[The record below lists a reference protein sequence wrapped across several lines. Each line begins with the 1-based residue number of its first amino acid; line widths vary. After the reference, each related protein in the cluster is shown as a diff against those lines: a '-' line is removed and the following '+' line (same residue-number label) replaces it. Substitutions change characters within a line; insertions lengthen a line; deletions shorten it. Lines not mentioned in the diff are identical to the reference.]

1 MMHTGFSC
9 PRQAIGRL
17 SPLTLAVISSVV
29 TVSAYSAPQEA
40 NMETIQVL
48 GDTYRNTATKT
59 VLAPEETPQAVT
71 VINRDTLEQRQASS
85 LSEAVRYT
93 PGVNTELRGGAV
105 TRLDLFNIRGF
116 INYQNFYDGLAI
128 PYNTWN
134 LQPQID
140 PIAIEQV
147 EVFKGP
153 TSVLYGN
160 IPPGGMVNMIAKTPQ
175 REAAHRVGVST
186 DTEALREIS
195 VDSTGAIQDTSL
207 AYRMVALAR
216 KKDGQ
221 AGHSEEER
229 YVVAPSLDW
238 RISQD
243 TLVNFNLYY
252 QADPAAGIYT
262 SLPAKGSVL
271 HSDQGSLSSDS
282 FSGDNNW
289 NTYDREFLM
298 LGYKVQHQLASDWSL
313 LHTAR
318 YTDADL
324 LQKNMYHQKSSDGR
338 HYPRNAYLTDE
349 TMESWVVDTQLSGD
363 LRWGAA
369 QHYTLFGLDYQNMSS
384 NVGYDDNDTLAGVV
398 PAIDIFEPN
407 NNQVDPS
414 SLSFVYQDQHDI
426 EVTQTGLYAQDQ
438 ILWNQWVFLAGAR
451 YDEYELKDDQQT
463 LFAGS
468 PSTSDKNIRHY
479 NLAFRAGAMY
489 QFDNGISPY
498 LSYSE
503 SFEPTDMDNRGNVF
517 DPSKGEQW
525 EAGLKYL
532 SLDGTTGLNLA
543 LFELTKQDALVN
555 DPNDS
560 YAKIQTGEIRSRGV
574 EIELNHALSLDTNVA
589 LTYSYIDMEITDD
602 PNLDGKT
609 PVWVP
614 EQTASA
620 WVNHQ
625 LTSGLEVSVGARY
638 VGESQGNANNTFKV
652 PDYTL
657 FDTAL
662 NYDLAQLDTS
672 LSGAKLSLSATNLL
686 DKTTYSCFD
695 ELNCW
700 YGDERNVKAKITFD
714 F

>member
-384 NVGYDDNDTLAGVV
+384 NVGYDDTLAGVV

-574 EIELNHALSLDTNVA
+574 EIELNQALSLDTNVA

>member
-384 NVGYDDNDTLAGVV
+384 NVGYDDTLAGVV

-589 LTYSYIDMEITDD
+589 LTYSYIDMKITDD
-602 PNLDGKT
+602 PNLEDKT

-700 YGDERNVKAKITFD
+700 YGDERNVKAKITLD

>member
-29 TVSAYSAPQEA
+29 TVSADSAPQEA

-59 VLAPEETPQAVT
+59 VLAPEETPQAIT
-71 VINRDTLEQRQASS
+71 VINRETLEQRQASS

-384 NVGYDDNDTLAGVV
+384 NVGYDDTLAGVV

-560 YAKIQTGEIRSRGV
+560 YAKIQMGEIRSRGV

-589 LTYSYIDMEITDD
+589 LTYSYIDMKITDD
-602 PNLDGKT
+602 PNLEDKT

>member
-1 MMHTGFSC
+1 MMHTVFSC

-29 TVSAYSAPQEA
+29 TMSAYSAPQQA

-71 VINRDTLEQRQASS
+71 VINRETLDQRQVSS

-116 INYQNFYDGLAI
+116 INYQNFFDGLAV

-160 IPPGGMVNMIAKTPQ
+160 IPPGGMVNMIAKSPQ
-175 REAAHRVGVST
+175 RDAAHRVTVST
-186 DTEALREIS
+186 DTDALREVS
-195 VDSTGAIQDTSL
+195 VDSTGAISDTPL

-221 AGHSEEER
+221 AGDSEEER

-238 RISQD
+238 RISPD

-271 HSDQGSLSSDS
+271 HSDQGRLSSDS

-298 LGYKVQHQLASDWSL
+298 LGYKVQHQLSSNWSL

-349 TMESWVVDTQLSGD
+349 TIESWVVDTQLSGD

-369 QHYTLFGLDYQNMSS
+369 DHYTLLGVDYQNMSS
-384 NVGYDDNDTLAGVV
+384 DVGYDDTIVAGLV
-398 PAIDIFEPN
+398 PDIDIFDPN
-407 NNQVDPS
+407 NHQVDPS
-414 SLSFVYQDQHDI
+414 SLNFIYQDQHDI
-426 EVTQTGLYAQDQ
+426 EVTQTGIYAQDQ
-438 ILWNQWVFLAGAR
+438 ILWNQWVWLAGAR

-463 LFAGS
+463 LYAGS
-468 PSTSDKNIRHY
+468 PSSSEKNIRHY

-489 QFDNGISPY
+489 QFDNGLSPY

-532 SLDGTTGLNLA
+532 TLDGTTGLNLA

-560 YAKIQTGEIRSRGV
+560 YAKIQTGEIRSRGIEV
-574 EIELNHALSLDTNVA
+574 ELNHALSLDTDVA
-589 LTYSYIDMEITDD
+589 LTYGYIDMEITDD
-602 PNLDGKT
+602 PNLEGKT

-625 LTSGLEVSVGARY
+625 LTTGLEVSVGARY
-638 VGESQGNANNTFKV
+638 VGESQGNANNTFTV
-652 PDYTL
+652 PDYTV

-662 NYDLAQLDTS
+662 NYDLSQMDAS
-672 LSGAKLSLSATNLL
+672 LSGAKLSRSATNLF
-686 DKTTYSCFD
+686 DKATYSCYD

-700 YGDERNVKAKITFD
+700 YGDERNIKAKIAFD

>member
-1 MMHTGFSC
+1 MPIYCKRTC
-9 PRQAIGRL
+9 
-17 SPLTLAVISSVV
+17 
-29 TVSAYSAPQEA
+29 
-40 NMETIQVL
+40 TI
-48 GDTYRNTATKT
+48 
-59 VLAPEETPQAVT
+59 
-71 VINRDTLEQRQASS
+71 
-85 LSEAVRYT
+85 
-93 PGVNTELRGGAV
+93 
-105 TRLDLFNIRGF
+105 
-116 INYQNFYDGLAI
+116 
-128 PYNTWN
+128 
-134 LQPQID
+134 
-140 PIAIEQV
+140 
-147 EVFKGP
+147 
-153 TSVLYGN
+153 
-160 IPPGGMVNMIAKTPQ
+160 
-175 REAAHRVGVST
+175 
-186 DTEALREIS
+186 
-195 VDSTGAIQDTSL
+195 
-207 AYRMVALAR
+207 
-216 KKDGQ
+216 KK
-221 AGHSEEER
+221 
-229 YVVAPSLDW
+229 
-238 RISQD
+238 
-243 TLVNFNLYY
+243 
-252 QADPAAGIYT
+252 
-262 SLPAKGSVL
+262 
-271 HSDQGSLSSDS
+271 
-282 FSGDNNW
+282 
-289 NTYDREFLM
+289 
-298 LGYKVQHQLASDWSL
+298 
-313 LHTAR
+313 
-318 YTDADL
+318 
-324 LQKNMYHQKSSDGR
+324 KSSDGR

-589 LTYSYIDMEITDD
+589 LTYSYIDMKITDD
-602 PNLDGKT
+602 PNLEDKT

>member
-384 NVGYDDNDTLAGVV
+384 NVGYDDTLAGVV

-589 LTYSYIDMEITDD
+589 LTYSYIDMKITDD
-602 PNLDGKT
+602 PNLEDKT

>member
-1 MMHTGFSC
+1 M
-9 PRQAIGRL
+9 
-17 SPLTLAVISSVV
+17 
-29 TVSAYSAPQEA
+29 
-40 NMETIQVL
+40 
-48 GDTYRNTATKT
+48 
-59 VLAPEETPQAVT
+59 
-71 VINRDTLEQRQASS
+71 
-85 LSEAVRYT
+85 
-93 PGVNTELRGGAV
+93 
-105 TRLDLFNIRGF
+105 
-116 INYQNFYDGLAI
+116 

-160 IPPGGMVNMIAKTPQ
+160 IPPGGMVNMIAKSPQ
-175 REAAHRVGVST
+175 RDAAHRVTVST
-186 DTEALREIS
+186 DTDALREVS
-195 VDSTGAIQDTSL
+195 VDSTGAISDTPL

-221 AGHSEEER
+221 AGDSEEER

-238 RISQD
+238 RISPD

-271 HSDQGSLSSDS
+271 HSDQGRLSSDS

-298 LGYKVQHQLASDWSL
+298 LGYKVQHQLSSNWSL

-349 TMESWVVDTQLSGD
+349 TIESWVVDTQLSGD

-369 QHYTLFGLDYQNMSS
+369 DHYTLLGVDYQNMSS
-384 NVGYDDNDTLAGVV
+384 DVGYDDTIVAGLV
-398 PAIDIFEPN
+398 PDIDIFDPN
-407 NNQVDPS
+407 NHQVDPS
-414 SLSFVYQDQHDI
+414 SLNFIYQDQHDI
-426 EVTQTGLYAQDQ
+426 EVTQTGIYAQDQ
-438 ILWNQWVFLAGAR
+438 ILWNQWVWLAGAR

-463 LFAGS
+463 LYAGS
-468 PSTSDKNIRHY
+468 PSSSEKNIRHY

-489 QFDNGISPY
+489 QFDNGLSPY

-532 SLDGTTGLNLA
+532 TLDGTTGLNLA

-560 YAKIQTGEIRSRGV
+560 YAKIQTGEIRSRGIEV
-574 EIELNHALSLDTNVA
+574 ELNHALSLDTDVA
-589 LTYSYIDMEITDD
+589 LTYGYIDMEITDD
-602 PNLDGKT
+602 PNLEGKT

-625 LTSGLEVSVGARY
+625 LTTGLEVSVGARY
-638 VGESQGNANNTFKV
+638 VGESQGNANNTFTV
-652 PDYTL
+652 PDYTV

-662 NYDLAQLDTS
+662 NYDLSQMDAS
-672 LSGAKLSLSATNLL
+672 LSGAKLSLSATNLF
-686 DKTTYSCFD
+686 DKATYSCYD

-700 YGDERNVKAKITFD
+700 YGDERNIKAKIAFD

>member
-1 MMHTGFSC
+1 
-9 PRQAIGRL
+9 
-17 SPLTLAVISSVV
+17 
-29 TVSAYSAPQEA
+29 
-40 NMETIQVL
+40 METIQVL

-216 KKDGQ
+216 QKDGQ

-384 NVGYDDNDTLAGVV
+384 NVGYDDTLAGVV

-451 YDEYELKDDQQT
+451 YDEYELKDNQQT

-672 LSGAKLSLSATNLL
+672 LSGAKLSLSATNVL

>member
-1 MMHTGFSC
+1 MHTGFSC

-324 LQKNMYHQKSSDGR
+324 LQKNMYHQKSSDDR

-384 NVGYDDNDTLAGVV
+384 NVGYDDTLAGVV

-574 EIELNHALSLDTNVA
+574 EIELSHALSLDTNVA

>member
-1 MMHTGFSC
+1 M
-9 PRQAIGRL
+9 QAPTSRAFANGWRR
-17 SPLTLAVISSVV
+17 SPLALVIMGTL
-29 TVSAYSAPQEA
+29 TSALAHAENEQSDI
-40 NMETIQVL
+40 ETIQVL

-71 VINRDTLEQRQASS
+71 VIDRDTIEQRQASS
-85 LSEAVRYT
+85 LSEVVRYT

-116 INYQNFYDGLAI
+116 INYQNFFDGLAV

-175 REAAHRVGVST
+175 QQAAHRVAVST
-186 DTEALREIS
+186 DSDALREVS
-195 VDSTGAIQDTSL
+195 VDSTGAISDTSL

-216 KKDGQ
+216 QKDGQ
-221 AGHSEEER
+221 AGDSEEER

-238 RISQD
+238 RVSPD
-243 TLVNFNLYY
+243 TLVNVNLYY

-271 HSDQGSLSSDS
+271 HSDKGRLSSDS
-282 FSGDNNW
+282 FSGDNHW

-298 LGYKVQHQLASDWSL
+298 LGYKVQHQLSADWSV

-324 LQKNMYHQKSSDGR
+324 LQKNMYHQKSSDGQ

-349 TMESWVVDTQLSGD
+349 SMTSWVVDTQLSGD
-363 LRWGAA
+363 LRWGKA

-384 NVGYDDNDTLAGVV
+384 DVSYDDTLAGVV
-398 PAIDIFEPN
+398 PDIDIFHPN
-407 NNQVDPS
+407 NHQVDPS
-414 SLSFVYQDQHDI
+414 TLTFVYQDQHDI
-426 EVTQTGLYAQDQ
+426 EVAQTGIYAQDQ
-438 ILWNQWVFLAGAR
+438 ILWKQWVLLAGAR
-451 YDEYELKDDQQT
+451 YDEYELKDDQRT
-463 LFAGS
+463 LYAGT
-468 PSTSDKNIRHY
+468 PSGSDKTIRHY
-479 NLAFRAGAMY
+479 NLALRAGAMY
-489 QFDNGISPY
+489 QFNNGISPY

-517 DPSKGEQW
+517 DPSTGKQW

-532 SLDGTTGLNLA
+532 SLDGTTGFNLA
-543 LFELTKQDALVN
+543 LFELKKQDALVN

-560 YAKIQTGEIRSRGV
+560 YAKIQTGEIRSRG
-574 EIELNHALSLDTNVA
+574 IEVSLDHALSVDTDVS
-589 LTYSYIDMEITDD
+589 LTYGYMDMEITDD
-602 PNLDGKT
+602 PNLEGKT

-620 WVNHQ
+620 WLNHQ
-625 LTSGLEVSVGARY
+625 VSAGTRISVGVRY
-638 VGESQGNANNTFKV
+638 VGESQGNATNTFTV
-652 PDYTL
+652 PDYTV
-657 FDTAL
+657 FDTAIR
-662 NYDLAQLDTS
+662 YDLSQLSSS
-672 LSGAKLSLSATNLL
+672 LSGANVSLSATNLF

-700 YGDERNVKAKITFD
+700 YGDERNIKAKLSVD

>member
-1 MMHTGFSC
+1 MDMGC
-9 PRQAIGRL
+9 ARVQQVARWRL
-17 SPLTLAVISSVV
+17 SPLAMAVMGSLMLP
-29 TVSAYSAPQEA
+29 SAYAESQHAE
-40 NMETIQVL
+40 METIQVL

-59 VLAPEETPQAVT
+59 ALAPEETPQAVT
-71 VINRDTLEQRQASS
+71 VIDREAIEQRQASS
-85 LSEAVRYT
+85 LSEVVRYT

-116 INYQNFYDGLAI
+116 INYQNFFDGLAV

-160 IPPGGMVNMIAKTPQ
+160 IPPGGMVNMIAKTPKQ
-175 REAAHRVGVST
+175 EAAHRVTMST
-186 DTEALREIS
+186 DSDALREVS
-195 VDSTGAIQDTSL
+195 VDSTGAISDTPL

-216 KKDGQ
+216 QKDGQ
-221 AGHSEEER
+221 AGDSEEER

-238 RISQD
+238 RVSPD
-243 TLVNFNLYY
+243 TLVNVNLYY

-262 SLPAKGSVL
+262 SLPANGSVL

-298 LGYKVQHQLASDWSL
+298 LGYKVQHQLSSNWSL
-313 LHTAR
+313 LHSAR

-324 LQKNMYHQKSSDGR
+324 LQKNMYHQKSDDGR

-349 TMESWVVDTQLSGD
+349 TMAAWVVDTQLSGD
-363 LRWGAA
+363 LSWGSA
-369 QHYTLFGLDYQNMSS
+369 QHYTLFGIDYQNMSS
-384 NVGYDDNDTLAGVV
+384 DVGYDDTLANVV
-398 PAIDIFEPN
+398 PDIDIFDPD
-407 NNQVDPS
+407 NNQFNPD
-414 SLSFVYQDQHDI
+414 SLSFAYQEDHDI

-438 ILWNQWVFLAGAR
+438 ILWNQWVLLAGAR
-451 YDEYELKDDQQT
+451 YDEYELNDDKQT
-463 LFAGS
+463 LSGGAS
-468 PSTSDKNIRHY
+468 SASEKNIRHY

-517 DPSKGEQW
+517 DPSTGKQW
-525 EAGLKYL
+525 ETGFKYL
-532 SLDGTTGLNLA
+532 SLDGSTGVNVA
-543 LFELTKQDALVN
+543 LFELKKQDALVN

-560 YAKIQTGEIRSRGV
+560 YAKIQTGEIRSRGIEV
-574 EIELNHALSLDTNVA
+574 EFNHALSLETDVA
-589 LTYSYIDMEITDD
+589 LTYGYIDMEITDD
-602 PNLDGKT
+602 PNLEGKT

-620 WVNHQ
+620 WLNHQ
-625 LTSGLEVSVGARY
+625 VTAGTRVSVGARY
-638 VGESQGNANNTFKV
+638 VGESQGNATNTFTV
-652 PDYTL
+652 PDYTV
-657 FDTAL
+657 FDTAIS
-662 NYDLAQLDTS
+662 YDLSQASSS
-672 LSGAKLSLSATNLL
+672 LSGAKVSLSATNLF

-695 ELNCW
+695 DLNCW
-700 YGDERNVKAKITFD
+700 YGDERNIKAKLSID

>member
-324 LQKNMYHQKSSDGR
+324 LQKNMYHQKSNDGR

-384 NVGYDDNDTLAGVV
+384 NVGYDDTLAGVV

-438 ILWNQWVFLAGAR
+438 ILWSQWVFLAGAR

-589 LTYSYIDMEITDD
+589 LTYSYIDMKITDD
-602 PNLDGKT
+602 PNLEDKT

-620 WVNHQ
+620 WVNHR

-662 NYDLAQLDTS
+662 NYNLAQLDTS

>member
-1 MMHTGFSC
+1 MHTGFSC

-384 NVGYDDNDTLAGVV
+384 NVGYDDTLAGVV

-451 YDEYELKDDQQT
+451 YDEYELKDNQQT

-589 LTYSYIDMEITDD
+589 LTYSYIDMKITDD
-602 PNLDGKT
+602 PNLEDKT

-662 NYDLAQLDTS
+662 NYDLARLDTS

>member
-1 MMHTGFSC
+1 
-9 PRQAIGRL
+9 
-17 SPLTLAVISSVV
+17 
-29 TVSAYSAPQEA
+29 
-40 NMETIQVL
+40 METIQVL

-384 NVGYDDNDTLAGVV
+384 NVGYDDTLAGVV

-438 ILWNQWVFLAGAR
+438 ILWNQWVFLSGAR

-574 EIELNHALSLDTNVA
+574 EIELNQALSLDTNVA

>member
-1 MMHTGFSC
+1 MHTGFSC

-29 TVSAYSAPQEA
+29 TVSADSAPQEA

-59 VLAPEETPQAVT
+59 VLAPEETPQAIT
-71 VINRDTLEQRQASS
+71 VINRETLEQRQASS

-384 NVGYDDNDTLAGVV
+384 NVGYDDTLAGVV

-560 YAKIQTGEIRSRGV
+560 YAKIQMGEIRSRGV

-589 LTYSYIDMEITDD
+589 LTYSYIDMKITDD
-602 PNLDGKT
+602 PNLEDKT

>member
-1 MMHTGFSC
+1 
-9 PRQAIGRL
+9 
-17 SPLTLAVISSVV
+17 
-29 TVSAYSAPQEA
+29 
-40 NMETIQVL
+40 METIQVL

-324 LQKNMYHQKSSDGR
+324 LQKNMYHQKSSDDR

-384 NVGYDDNDTLAGVV
+384 NVGYDDTLAGVV

-574 EIELNHALSLDTNVA
+574 EIELSHALSLDTNVA

>member
-1 MMHTGFSC
+1 MHTGFTC
-9 PRQAIGRL
+9 PRQAIWRL
-17 SPLTLAVISSVV
+17 SPLSLAVISSLV
-29 TVSAYSAPQEA
+29 TMSAYAAPQQA

-59 VLAPEETPQAVT
+59 VLAPDETPQAVT
-71 VINRDTLEQRQASS
+71 VINRKTLDQRQVSS

-116 INYQNFYDGLAI
+116 INYQNFFDGLAV

-175 REAAHRVGVST
+175 RDAAHRVTVST
-186 DTEALREIS
+186 DTDALREVS
-195 VDSTGAIQDTSL
+195 VDSTGAISDTPL

-216 KKDGQ
+216 QKDGQ
-221 AGHSEEER
+221 AGDSEEER

-238 RISQD
+238 RISPD

-271 HSDQGSLSSDS
+271 HSDQGRLSSDS

-298 LGYKVQHQLASDWSL
+298 LGYKVQHQLSSNWSL

-349 TMESWVVDTQLSGD
+349 TIESWVVDTQLSGD

-369 QHYTLFGLDYQNMSS
+369 DHYTLLGVDYQNMSS
-384 NVGYDDNDTLAGVV
+384 DVGYDDTIVAGLV
-398 PAIDIFEPN
+398 PDIDIFDPN
-407 NNQVDPS
+407 NHQVDPS
-414 SLSFVYQDQHDI
+414 SLNFIYQDQHDI
-426 EVTQTGLYAQDQ
+426 EVTQTGIYAQDQ
-438 ILWNQWVFLAGAR
+438 ILWNQWVWLAGAR

-463 LFAGS
+463 LYAGS
-468 PSTSDKNIRHY
+468 PSSSEKNIRHY

-489 QFDNGISPY
+489 QFDNGLSPY

-517 DPSKGEQW
+517 DH
-525 EAGLKYL
+525 
-532 SLDGTTGLNLA
+532 
-543 LFELTKQDALVN
+543 
-555 DPNDS
+555 
-560 YAKIQTGEIRSRGV
+560 RRG
-574 EIELNHALSLDTNVA
+574 NS
-589 LTYSYIDMEITDD
+589 
-602 PNLDGKT
+602 GKR
-609 PVWVP
+609 V
-614 EQTASA
+614 
-620 WVNHQ
+620 
-625 LTSGLEVSVGARY
+625 
-638 VGESQGNANNTFKV
+638 
-652 PDYTL
+652 
-657 FDTAL
+657 
-662 NYDLAQLDTS
+662 
-672 LSGAKLSLSATNLL
+672 
-686 DKTTYSCFD
+686 
-695 ELNCW
+695 
-700 YGDERNVKAKITFD
+700 
-714 F
+714 

>member
-243 TLVNFNLYY
+243 TSVNFNLYY

-384 NVGYDDNDTLAGVV
+384 NVGYDDTLAGVV

-463 LFAGS
+463 LYAGS

-589 LTYSYIDMEITDD
+589 LTYSYIDMKITDD

>member
-1 MMHTGFSC
+1 MHTGFSC

-384 NVGYDDNDTLAGVV
+384 NVGYDDTLAGVV

-438 ILWNQWVFLAGAR
+438 ILWNQWVFLSGAR

-574 EIELNHALSLDTNVA
+574 EIELNQALSLDTNVA

>member
-324 LQKNMYHQKSSDGR
+324 LQKNMYHQKSNDGR

-384 NVGYDDNDTLAGVV
+384 NVGYDDTLAGVV

-589 LTYSYIDMEITDD
+589 LTYSYIDMKITDD
-602 PNLDGKT
+602 PNLEDKT

-662 NYDLAQLDTS
+662 NYDLAQLYTS

>member
-384 NVGYDDNDTLAGVV
+384 NVGYDDTLAGVV

-451 YDEYELKDDQQT
+451 YDEYELKDNQQT

-589 LTYSYIDMEITDD
+589 LTYSYIDMKITDD
-602 PNLDGKT
+602 PNLEDKT

>member
-1 MMHTGFSC
+1 MHTGFSC

-216 KKDGQ
+216 QKDGQ

-384 NVGYDDNDTLAGVV
+384 NVGYDDTLAGVV

-451 YDEYELKDDQQT
+451 YDEYELKDNQQT

-672 LSGAKLSLSATNLL
+672 LSGAKLSLSATNVL

>member
-59 VLAPEETPQAVT
+59 VLAPEETPQAIT
-71 VINRDTLEQRQASS
+71 VINRETLEQRQASS

-384 NVGYDDNDTLAGVV
+384 NVGYDDTLAGVV

-574 EIELNHALSLDTNVA
+574 EIDLNHALSLDTNVA